1 MSMQKTLLMDQTS
14 VIVQKTI
21 SSGDNLKELTR
32 EIQQLA
38 PEKEKIKLEVWR
50 MLVEKAL
57 VQAQ

>member
-50 MLVEKAL
+50 MLVEKL
-57 VQAQ
+57 